1 MSFTFVASV
10 LLKLVY
16 RIFKE
21 KKPTSNRLLEA
32 RRPRFFQATHLDQ
45 AQFYTGNTRNL
56 AQAIDEDD
64 DDDNEEEEDEDD
76 DNEEEEE
83 QDQDSEGD
91 LDGDPIEQLERD
103 FAELDPETD
112 TNQSFRSSSQ
122 IEQVDFELPS
132 ETDIDCDGSVQIQ
145 EQASRNVVASQRSKS
160 VAIVEA
166 SSLFALPARILIQFL
181 HKSLSLIFSFL
192 DSIEGIEPSEGK
204 QTSSRL
210 RLDWQQDSSSR
221 TSKKSNY
228 FHRRYLSRRSLSA
241 ALLDESDEQSSTS
254 EEDSRSDLFEG
265 PQICIPSG
273 FDLPRYSIRQ
283 VGVAAR

>member
-45 AQFYTGNTRNL
+45 AQFYTGNTRNF
-56 AQAIDEDD
+56 AQANDD
-64 DDDNEEEEDEDD
+64 DDEEDEDD
-76 DNEEEEE
+76 DNVEEEE
-83 QDQDSEGD
+83 QDQDSEED
-91 LDGDPIEQLERD
+91 LDGDPIEQLERN

-273 FDLPRYSIRQ
+273 FDAPRYSIRQ